1 VPFWGKQECIV
12 YKRAGSEYM
21 TGKALFLDLS
31 DESEKALVLL
41 KALGSETRL
50 AMLDYLRDRPVNVN
64 EIAVALQIAPSSATI
79 HIQILEKAGLIRTE
93 IIPATHGLQKL
104 CARTYDSIH
113 IHLERN
119 DVDEHTSFTINM
131 PIGQFYDFEVHP
143 TCGLTTESGLIGLLD
158 TPASF
163 YEPTHVFA
171 QLLWF
176 RYGSIT
182 YRFPN
187 HLPSGAQPT
196 RLDLSA
202 EICSEAPLHH
212 LDWPSDITM
221 WINKVEIGNWTS
233 PADFGGERGLLTP
246 QWWETKDS
254 QYGLLKHWSVTQDGS
269 YIDGKMISTVCIQD
283 LQLDEIPFIEVRL
296 GVNPDAQNVG
306 GLNLFGEKFGNYP
319 QPIVLKVDFVQKAH
333 KKEREVL
340 QKHSLEL

>member
-1 VPFWGKQECIV
+1 MRTSSIQASSECMAGKV
-12 YKRAGSEYM
+12 
-21 TGKALFLDLS
+21 LFLDLS
-31 DESEKALVLL
+31 DDSEKALMLL

-50 AMLDYLRDRPVNVN
+50 AILDYLRDRPVNVN
-64 EIAVALQIAPSSATI
+64 DIAVALQIAPSSATTQ
-79 HIQILEKAGLIRTE
+79 IQILEKAELIRTE

-104 CARTYDSIH
+104 CARTYDIIH
-113 IHLERN
+113 IHLEHN
-119 DVDEHTSFTINM
+119 DVDVQTSFSVNM

-143 TCGLTTESGLIGLLD
+143 TCGLATESGLIGLLD
-158 TPASF
+158 TPSTF
-163 YEPTHVFA
+163 YEPMHVFA

-176 RYGSIT
+176 RYGYVT

-221 WINKVEIGNWTS
+221 WVNNVEIGSWTS

-246 QWWETKDS
+246 QWWESKDS
-254 QYGLLKHWSVTQDGS
+254 QYGLLKRWSVAHDGS
-269 YIDGKMISTVCIQD
+269 YIDGRVISSVRIQD
-283 LQLDEIPFIEVRL
+283 LRLDEKPFIEIRL
-296 GVNPDAQNVG
+296 GVKPDTQNVG

-319 QPIVLKVDFVQKAH
+319 QPIVLKVDFLQQMH
-333 KKEREVL
+333 KREREIL
-340 QKHSLEL
+340 QKLTVER

>member
-1 VPFWGKQECIV
+1 MHSTQVSYERMAGKV
-12 YKRAGSEYM
+12 
-21 TGKALFLDLS
+21 LFLDLS
-31 DESEKALVLL
+31 NDSEKALSLL
-41 KALGSETRL
+41 KALSSETRL
-50 AMLDYLRDRPVNVN
+50 AILDYLRDRPVNVN
-64 EIAVALQIAPSSATI
+64 EIAIALQIAPSSATT
-79 HIQILEKAGLIRTE
+79 HIQILEKAELIRTE

-113 IHLERN
+113 IRLEDN
-119 DVDEHTSFTINM
+119 DVNEHTSFSVNM

-143 TCGLTTESGLIGLLD
+143 TCGLATESGLIGLLD
-158 TPASF
+158 TSATF
-163 YEPTHVFA
+163 YEPAHVSA

-176 RYGSIT
+176 RYGYIS

-187 HLPSGAQPT
+187 YLPSGAQPT

-221 WINKVEIGNWTS
+221 WVNNVEIGSWTS

-254 QYGLLKHWSVTQDGS
+254 QYGLLKRWSVAQDGS
-269 YIDGKMISTVCIQD
+269 YIDGRMISSVGIQD
-283 LQLDEIPFIEVRL
+283 IRLGEKPFIEVRL
-296 GVNPDAQNVG
+296 GVKPDAQNVG

-319 QPIVLKVDFVQKAH
+319 QPIVLKVDFIHPIH

-340 QKHSLEL
+340 RKSGESMTEISPAFP

>member
-1 VPFWGKQECIV
+1 MAGKV
-12 YKRAGSEYM
+12 
-21 TGKALFLDLS
+21 LFLDLS
-31 DESEKALVLL
+31 DDSEKALTLL
-41 KALGSETRL
+41 KALSSETRL
-50 AMLDYLRDRPVNVN
+50 AILDYLRDRPVNVN
-64 EIAVALQIAPSSATI
+64 DIAIALQIAPSSATT
-79 HIQILEKAGLIRTE
+79 HIQILEKAELIRTE

-113 IHLERN
+113 IRLEDN
-119 DVDEHTSFTINM
+119 NVNAHTSFSVHM

-143 TCGLTTESGLIGLLD
+143 TCGLATESGLIGLLD
-158 TPASF
+158 TPATF

-171 QLLWF
+171 QLIWF
-176 RYGSIT
+176 RYGYIS

-221 WINKVEIGNWTS
+221 WVNGVETGTWTS

-254 QYGLLKHWSVTQDGS
+254 QYGLLKRWSVAQDGS
-269 YIDGKMISTVCIQD
+269 YIDGRMISSVRIQD
-283 LQLDEIPFIEVRL
+283 LRLDEKPFIEVRL
-296 GVNPDAQNVG
+296 GVKQDAQNVG
-306 GLNLFGEKFGNYP
+306 GMNIFGEKFGNYP
-319 QPIVLKVDFVQKAH
+319 QPIVLKVDFVHPARKQEYIPLEK
-333 KKEREVL
+333 L
-340 QKHSLEL
+340 PLEL

>member
-1 VPFWGKQECIV
+1 MAGKV
-12 YKRAGSEYM
+12 
-21 TGKALFLDLS
+21 LFLDLS
-31 DESEKALVLL
+31 NDSEKSLTLL
-41 KALGSETRL
+41 KALSSETRL
-50 AMLDYLRDRPVNVN
+50 AILDYLRDRPVNVN
-64 EIAVALQIAPSSATI
+64 EIAVALQIAPSSATT
-79 HIQILEKAGLIRTE
+79 HIQILEKAELIRTE

-113 IHLERN
+113 IRLEDN
-119 DVDEHTSFTINM
+119 EVDMHTSFSVNM

-143 TCGLTTESGLIGLLD
+143 TCGLATESGLIGLLD
-158 TPASF
+158 SPATF

-176 RYGSIT
+176 RYGYVS

-221 WINKVEIGNWTS
+221 WVNGVEIGMWTS

-246 QWWETKDS
+246 QWWESKDS
-254 QYGLLKHWSVTQDGS
+254 QYGLLKRWSVAQDGS
-269 YIDGKMISTVCIQD
+269 YIDGRMISSVQIQD
-283 LQLDEIPFIEVRL
+283 LRLDEKPFIEVRL
-296 GVNPDAQNVG
+296 GVKQDAQNVG
-306 GLNLFGEKFGNYP
+306 GMNIFGEKFGNYP
-319 QPIVLKVDFVQKAH
+319 QPIVLKVDFVHPARKQ
-333 KKEREVL
+333 ERTTL
-340 QKHSLEL
+340 QKLPLEL